1 MHALLNS
8 GNERSG
14 KERWMQ
20 ESAEKRCDAGESA
33 AAAERSE
40 TQWRDGADRMSLS
53 GVAEQ
58 HQLQIQHQRV

>member
-1 MHALLNS
+1 
-8 GNERSG
+8 
-14 KERWMQ
+14 MQ
-20 ESAEKRCDAGESA
+20 ESAEKRCDAGETA

-40 TQWRDGADRMSLS
+40 TQRRDGADRMSLS